1 MKEMSQ
7 GPIRTPVRREKAE
20 SLMLITL
27 LAFGGSVMLT
37 RGFLELAGYPQLG
50 GGGLHIA
57 HVVWGGLFLF
67 VATLLPLILAN
78 SWALTWSAVAGG
90 IGFGLFID
98 EVGKFITQSND
109 YFYPPAAPIVY
120 TLFIITVLVFIHI
133 RRPRDASPREELY
146 RVLHGMTELL
156 DHDLDATEKA
166 ALLKRLESIRKLS
179 GDPSMLNLA
188 ESLDAFIR
196 SEHVITAADT
206 RPKWLRNFLAA
217 WKKVEDFF
225 TQERMRITLILG
237 LGIVGGYSVYKL
249 IRLGILVVS
258 VFKGVDIT
266 SYINPADVEIANQPL
281 WFIIRLAVQGLV
293 GLLSFLAAVYLL
305 LRRDNT
311 AVTLAILG
319 LTVSLA
325 VVNIL
330 IYYLDQFSASFGAIF
345 DFILLIGVVAYRER
359 FLVTPRTPNPPPV
372 KI

>member
-1 MKEMSQ
+1 MEEQSQ

-20 SLMLITL
+20 TLMLITL
-27 LAFGGSVMLT
+27 LSFGGSVMLT
-37 RGFLELAGYPQLG
+37 RAFLELTGYPQIG
-50 GGGLHIA
+50 GGVLHIG

-67 VATLLPLILAN
+67 VATLLPLIFAN
-78 SWALTWSAVAGG
+78 YWALTWSAAAGG
-90 IGFGLFID
+90 VGFGLFID

-133 RRPRDASPREELY
+133 RRPKDASPREELY

-166 ALLKRLESIRKLS
+166 ALIKRLEGIVRKTD
-179 GDPSMLNLA
+179 DPQLLKLA
-188 ESLDAFIR
+188 ESLDGYIR
-196 SEHVITAADT
+196 SEHVQTAPEN
-206 RPKWLRNFLAA
+206 RPKWMLSILKT
-217 WKKVEDFF
+217 WKSVELFF
-225 TQERMRITLILG
+225 TRPRMRITLILG

-249 IRLGILVVS
+249 IRLGIFVVS

-266 SYINPADVEIANQPL
+266 VYVNPADIDVANQPL
-281 WFIIRLAVQGLV
+281 WFTIRLAVQGLV
-293 GLLSFLAAVYLL
+293 GLLSFLAAVYFL

-311 AVTLAILG
+311 AATLAILG

-330 IYYLDQFSASFGAIF
+330 IYYLDQFSASFGALF
-345 DFILLIGVVAYRER
+345 EFILLIGVVTYRER
-359 FLVTPRTPNPPPV
+359 FLVTPRTPTPPSAQ
-372 KI
+372 I